1 MSIHINHRNN
11 SITTGAN
18 AETPGITITINNT
31 GSVVV
36 PKGTTTQRPTTPVA
50 GMFRYNTNTNSLEYY
65 NGTSW
70 TTVFA
75 GNVEDLTG
83 SSGELIV
90 DGVSVGATA
99 ANYVR
104 ITNANTGQDP
114 RIEVAGTDTN
124 IDLQINSKGTGI
136 VSINS
141 ALNVSPASNN
151 YQLNIETVSNGVL
164 QTVTNGGDLFL
175 KGRNVVAR
183 VSGAGGRFSVVNE
196 TNNDIFNV
204 VSSGNT
210 SLTIESGNSD
220 TRIITSAGSLALMA
234 TTGTGVVKIGNG
246 TNEGLVVKAATP
258 GPQLEVTTGG
268 GTTTLYTSGQ
278 LVFNSDQP
286 TIDFSLRR
294 LINVNDPVND
304 TDVANKRY
312 VDSVAAGLDWKQSV
326 RAATTT
332 NITLSGEITVDGVAL
347 VSGDR
352 VLVKNQSS
360 AQFNGI
366 YEVRSGSWVRAYD
379 ADSNSEVTAGMAVFV
394 EEGTINKDT
403 GWVLITNNPINL
415 GTTELQFTQFTGA
428 ASLILDGESGIITQ
442 LSGNVWDI
450 RADVDNLTIWASA
463 PNGSGKKLAVYAPDS
478 INQYSVLVAPASAGP
493 DGRSAV
499 WGKVQLDSDNAVN
512 GTLQVNRGGTGLN
525 TIPQHSILVTQN
537 TSNNLVAISTGG
549 NENRFLMY
557 DATTSAFTFVS
568 AGVVGG
574 QYSFGKIAL
583 SGNFTGSSVV
593 SAGAPG
599 DTLTLI
605 GGNAINLIGSATGA
619 GVTINFANV
628 NMSSVPV
635 AYDDKVVFFDT
646 SNTDK

>member
-11 SITTGAN
+11 SITTGSN

-31 GSVVV
+31 GSIVV
-36 PKGTTTQRPTTPVA
+36 PKGTTAQRPATPVA

-75 GNVEDLTG
+75 GSVEDLTG

-114 RIEVAGTDTN
+114 RVEAAGTDTN
-124 IDLQINSKGTGI
+124 IDLQINSKGTGV

-141 ALNVSPASNN
+141 ALNVSPATNN
-151 YQLNIETVSNGVL
+151 YQLNIVTESNGVS

-196 TNNDIFNV
+196 SNNDIFNV

-220 TRIITSAGSLALMA
+220 TKIITSAGSLALMA

-278 LVFNSDQP
+278 LIFNSDQP
-286 TIDFSLRR
+286 TINFSLKR
-294 LINVNDPVND
+294 LINVDDPVND

-332 NITLSGEITVDGVAL
+332 N
-347 VSGDR
+347 
-352 VLVKNQSS
+352 
-360 AQFNGI
+360 
-366 YEVRSGSWVRAYD
+366 
-379 ADSNSEVTAGMAVFV
+379 
-394 EEGTINKDT
+394 
-403 GWVLITNNPINL
+403 
-415 GTTELQFTQFTGA
+415 
-428 ASLILDGESGIITQ
+428 
-442 LSGNVWDI
+442 
-450 RADVDNLTIWASA
+450 
-463 PNGSGKKLAVYAPDS
+463 
-478 INQYSVLVAPASAGP
+478 
-493 DGRSAV
+493 
-499 WGKVQLDSDNAVN
+499 
-512 GTLQVNRGGTGLN
+512 
-525 TIPQHSILVTQN
+525 
-537 TSNNLVAISTGG
+537 
-549 NENRFLMY
+549 
-557 DATTSAFTFVS
+557 
-568 AGVVGG
+568 
-574 QYSFGKIAL
+574 
-583 SGNFTGSSVV
+583 
-593 SAGAPG
+593 
-599 DTLTLI
+599 
-605 GGNAINLIGSATGA
+605 
-619 GVTINFANV
+619 
-628 NMSSVPV
+628 
-635 AYDDKVVFFDT
+635 
-646 SNTDK
+646 